1 MNSGW
6 FMAAFGC
13 IDKESPTCTPIQ
25 FIVGFIYT
33 KDFGTEVFF
42 WFFVFYKWNERFN
55 NLIYIEMFWSLDIVR
70 KLIKNLLQI
79 KKHYEIFQTVIKESF
94 NKNLLEARTINVQKP
109 LIDVDSL

>member
-33 KDFGTEVFF
+33 KDFGTEVEGFSCSINEMNDLTIWYILK
-42 WFFVFYKWNERFN
+42 WFEA
-55 NLIYIEMFWSLDIVR
+55 LI
-70 KLIKNLLQI
+70 
-79 KKHYEIFQTVIKESF
+79 
-94 NKNLLEARTINVQKP
+94 
-109 LIDVDSL
+109 